1 MQLSISQ
8 LLPEYFTEERKQS
21 SQVWGKDL
29 VFENNR
35 LIKIVAPSGSGKSSL
50 MNFLYGMRSN
60 YNGKVLYDK
69 NELKTIVPEK
79 LGIHR
84 ADNISIVF
92 QDLKLLPSQ
101 TLMQNL
107 MIKWQLQ
114 PFAGQEV
121 ITDMARRLGIE
132 KQLQQPAANCSYGEQ
147 QRAAVIRAL
156 LQPFQY
162 LLLDEPFSHLD
173 DANAG
178 KALRLIL
185 EEAEKRK
192 ATVIYADLE
201 KNSAYPFHQL
211 YHL

>member
-8 LLPEYFTEERKQS
+8 LLPEYFADERKQS
-21 SQVWGKDL
+21 SQVWGKDII
-29 VFENNR
+29 FENHR

-60 YNGKVLYDK
+60 YTGKVLYDN
-69 NELKTIVPEK
+69 NELKTVMPEK
-79 LGIHR
+79 LGTYR
-84 ADNISIVF
+84 AGNMSIVF
-92 QDLKLLPSQ
+92 QDLKLLPGQ

-114 PFAGQEV
+114 PYAGQEV
-121 ITDMARRLGIE
+121 ITDMACRLGIG
-132 KQLQQPAANCSYGEQ
+132 KQLQQPAGNCSYGEQ

-178 KALRLIL
+178 KALQLIL
-185 EEAEKRK
+185 EEADKRK

-201 KNSAYPFHQL
+201 KNTAYPFHQL
-211 YHL
+211 YYL